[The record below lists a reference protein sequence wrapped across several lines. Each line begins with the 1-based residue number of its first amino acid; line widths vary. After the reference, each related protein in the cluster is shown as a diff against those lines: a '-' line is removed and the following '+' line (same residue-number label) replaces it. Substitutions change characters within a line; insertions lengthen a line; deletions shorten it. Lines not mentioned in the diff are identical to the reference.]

1 MNNTHQHYFAGSSDG
16 LMETHTQGEQKMN
29 SSYDGKSLSV
39 SSWPNIPLAVL
50 NDVSDETYSLSLRAK
65 LLYGKHSFESLIEC
79 GDFGSKEQIITTLD
93 ACNELSVLTIHTSKP
108 DHASTPE
115 SPMQKKTK
123 LRSSV
128 YSKLLKWLR

>member
-1 MNNTHQHYFAGSSDG
+1 MNNTLKHYFEGSSNG
-16 LMETHTQGEQKMN
+16 LMETDTQEEQKMN

-39 SSWPNIPLAVL
+39 SSWPIIPLSVF
-50 NDVSDETYSLSLRAK
+50 NDDSDETYSLSLRAK

-93 ACNELSVLTIHTSKP
+93 ACNELGVLII
-108 DHASTPE
+108 HASTPEE

-123 LRSSV
+123 QKSSV